1 MEGDMKEKLV
11 IREEEA
17 EESNG
22 EKVVR
27 LKGKVW
33 RETKKIWVVAG
44 PAMFTRFS
52 TFGINV
58 ITQAFVGHIGAT
70 QLAAYSLV
78 YTVLLRFANGILVC
92 LSHHSNFHFFFLIS
106 LIIFYK
112 GYFCHLE
119 ETLTIFCR

>member
-1 MEGDMKEKLV
+1 MEGDMTKKLV

-22 EKVVR
+22 EKVVW

-33 RETKKIWVVAG
+33 SETKKIWVVAR

-78 YTVLLRFANGILVC
+78 YTVLLKFANGILVC
-92 LSHHSNFHFFFLIS
+92 LSHLSNFHFNFF
-106 LIIFYK
+106 FFNK
-112 GYFCHLE
+112 GYICHLD
-119 ETLTIFCR
+119 ET

>member
-1 MEGDMKEKLV
+1 MEGDMEEKLLT
-11 IREEEA
+11 REEEA

-22 EKVVR
+22 EKVAW

-33 RETKKIWVVAG
+33 METKKIWVVAG

-78 YTVLLRFANGILVC
+78 YTVLLRFANGILVR
-92 LSHHSNFHFFFLIS
+92 L
-106 LIIFYK
+106 
-112 GYFCHLE
+112 
-119 ETLTIFCR
+119 